1 MSKPF
6 AWSFSALES
15 FETCPRRHYLTR
27 IAKLVDEPETD
38 AMAWGKQVHKAFE
51 NYMKTGQPFSHTM
64 AQFESVGTFFK
75 KIADTS
81 DEILTEQQWAIDEE
95 WLPTDWFAKNTWC
108 RAVIDLAL
116 LRNRAAALVDWK
128 TGKMKEGYDQL
139 KLTALM
145 TFARYPDIDVADCMY
160 VWLKDNQITR
170 KKFHRDDEIELWEE
184 FRPRVERMMEAF
196 DFDNWPARQSGLCR
210 KHCPVGRH
218 NCIHCGE

>member
-27 IAKLVDEPETD
+27 VAKLVDEPTSDE
-38 AMAWGKQVHKAFE
+38 MHWGKQVHKAFE
-51 NYMKTGQPFSHTM
+51 NFMKSGTPFSHTM
-64 AQFESVGTFFK
+64 AQFEAVGKFFK

-95 WLPTDWFAKNTWC
+95 WMPTDWFAKNTWC

-145 TFARYPDIDVADCMY
+145 NFARHSSDQHKITYVIGTVNKNQNPGGKITERVLQCEADNKTDDTQASQY
-160 VWLKDNQITR
+160 RPQ
-170 KKFHRDDEIELWEE
+170 RDTNL
-184 FRPRVERMMEAF
+184 
-196 DFDNWPARQSGLCR
+196 
-210 KHCPVGRH
+210 
-218 NCIHCGE
+218 